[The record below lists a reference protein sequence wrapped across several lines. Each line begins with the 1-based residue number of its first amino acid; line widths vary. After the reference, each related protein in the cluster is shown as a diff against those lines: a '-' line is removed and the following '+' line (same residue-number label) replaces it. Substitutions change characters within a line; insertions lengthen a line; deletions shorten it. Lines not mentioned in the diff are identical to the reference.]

1 MHELNSK
8 GEFMDGLREGDYIK
22 VMSYSSYI
30 VAGEYQNRL
39 NIRVFDISNNDV
51 TNLYTVY
58 ENMIL
63 GKIIINSEVL

>member
-1 MHELNSK
+1 
-8 GEFMDGLREGDYIK
+8 MDGLREGDYIK